1 MSIKEIVFI
10 SALILF
16 SVNVVSVEIERDPKE
31 QYVALKVL
39 PLCSVDGQVKVI
51 FTNVSGG
58 KLMVDPDYGSVYR
71 FDVGNQAIDL
81 FTADLYPVETRARKT
96 LEPTAD
102 WSVFAAGQSV
112 EHIIDFREHSPNL
125 DLSKS
130 YVVMTNAVFNVIT
143 EAGKTIRVRLKSGS
157 LDEVVDF
164 GPECFE

>member
-1 MSIKEIVFI
+1 MSIKTIILLSTLVF
-10 SALILF
+10 F
-16 SVNVVSVEIERDPKE
+16 SVDIVPAEIERDSKE

-58 KLMVDPDYGSVYR
+58 KLMVDPDYGSVDR

-81 FTADLYPVETRARKT
+81 YTADLYPVKTWARKSVK
-96 LEPTAD
+96 PTSD
-102 WSVFAAGQSV
+102 WSVFTAGQSV

-125 DLSKS
+125 DLSKN
-130 YVVMTNAVFNVIT
+130 YIVMTNAVFNVIT

-157 LDEVVDF
+157 LDERVEF
-164 GPECFE
+164 GPDCFK